1 MRLFLDTS
9 ILLAASGS
17 ATGASREIFRLASVN
32 GWVLVATP
40 YVVEEVLRNLPE
52 LSPLASGEWVRLR
65 QDLVLMDDVLTLAWP
80 AVFPVAKDRPVLFSA
95 LAWADALITHDRGDF
110 STLLGSEFYGLAVL
124 TPGAFLQRERANGR
138 LKPRSPP

>member
-17 ATGASREIFRLASVN
+17 AIGASREIFRLASVN

-65 QDLVLMDDVLTLAWP
+65 QDLVLMDDVLPWLGRQSFRWP
-80 AVFPVAKDRPVLFSA
+80 RTDPSCSA
-95 LAWADALITHDRGDF
+95 
-110 STLLGSEFYGLAVL
+110 
-124 TPGAFLQRERANGR
+124 
-138 LKPRSPP
+138 RSPGLTL